1 LTKPY
6 QTTIDKLLLY
16 LTRFEAG
23 EKPDYDNWFMD
34 FYKLAANEFTDIE
47 YPQNIET
54 MGWDRLTDI
63 EFIGRADIDQLKT
76 ILTAICRSERFA
88 MGGEPWGRY
97 VDAGC
102 FPAILRRLG
111 ELTYNV

>member
-1 LTKPY
+1 LS
-6 QTTIDKLLLY
+6 I
-16 LTRFEAG
+16 
-23 EKPDYDNWFMD
+23 
-34 FYKLAANEFTDIE
+34 
-47 YPQNIET
+47 NIFHVIK
-54 MGWDRLTDI
+54 RL
-63 EFIGRADIDQLKT
+63 IGQFKT